1 MSKFNAKSLLDATIK
16 FKLTNRSTND
26 IPVNAREIKP
36 SGNMG
41 AMISKYITPKTSDK
55 SYSLCKLYDS
65 NLDELQVAPVVSESL
80 KVQEKNRKF
89 NFVME
94 KLSKWMIYQIFCCF
108 FY

>member
-41 AMISKYITPKTSDK
+41 SMISKYITPKTSDK

-94 KLSKWMIYQIFCCF
+94 KLSK
-108 FY
+108 

>member
-26 IPVNAREIKP
+26 IPVNNREIKP

-41 AMISKYITPKTSDK
+41 VMIGKYIAPKTSEK

-65 NLDELQVAPVVSESL
+65 NLDELQVAPVVSQSL

-89 NFVME
+89 NFMME
-94 KLSKWMIYQIFCCF
+94 KLSKWMIYQFLVVF
-108 FY
+108 